1 MRPTPTDAASGGRGE
16 GNVHSMERRGFL
28 TGSMLVIAFCALV
41 SAVCIYV
48 MALSFWEGEATVLST
63 LLLGLYPAISVPIIA
78 WEVQKILP
86 VSFEIDGY
94 SARMVRGG
102 RVRREIPLDTDVKA
116 DILMRSERIVL
127 DIKAFS
133 SCCEE
138 PLVKDRPERPMSLCG
153 IILTKG
159 DVTIACTHEG
169 GWKLMD
175 IGRIWE
181 PFIDAVIDHD
191 LEMGEELWRYFEF
204 RREVETVADDGS
216 SQSVLDK
223 IAAWDF

>member
-1 MRPTPTDAASGGRGE
+1 
-16 GNVHSMERRGFL
+16 MERRGFM
-28 TGSMLVIAFCALV
+28 TGSVLVIAFCAIV

-48 MALSFWEGEATVLST
+48 MAFSFWEGSATVLST

-78 WEVQKILP
+78 WEVQKVLP
-86 VSFEIDGY
+86 ARFEIDGY
-94 SARMVRGG
+94 SARMVLGG
-102 RVRREIPLDTDVKA
+102 RARREILLDKDVKA

-133 SCCEE
+133 SCCDE
-138 PLVKDRPERPMSLCG
+138 PLVKDRPEPPMSLCG
-153 IILTKG
+153 IILAKG
-159 DVTIACTHEG
+159 DVTIACTHEA

-181 PFIDAVIDHD
+181 PFIDAVMDHD
-191 LEMGEELWRYFEF
+191 MEMGEELWWYFEF
-204 RREVETVADDGS
+204 RREVDTVADDGS
-216 SQSVLDK
+216 SQSILDK